1 MTGFQKLG
9 IATGIAAFAAASAVF
24 SSLEPAAEKGVSA
37 MPPPVSPH
45 VATAAHG
52 AIATPTRA
60 APLAEP
66 AQALDPATL
75 VVGDNPQYPTLDMR
89 LTEMQA
95 RRNGEPFDAK
105 QALAALQQPSAWQAD
120 DSVAEQLQLSAEERY
135 DGRSFIRFNALK
147 VETLMPGDTLEIPV
161 QQANG
166 TYRMLVENVEAH
178 GDGSVTW
185 RGTLQDFPKE
195 NQVMITQSKGITSG
209 GIFTPD
215 APYVLQAHGEAG
227 WIAST
232 ATLFKGEDTHL
243 QLPPGVSGAP
253 AAPHDHS
260 SHDHGAAN

>member
-1 MTGFQKLG
+1 
-9 IATGIAAFAAASAVF
+9 
-24 SSLEPAAEKGVSA
+24 